1 MENKIKFLGQT
12 IEVDPYLNLYVDD
25 KKIDRVDVE
34 QLANEYKGANRIYKP
49 ISLLFWTDIKNG
61 KRSNWIK

>member
-1 MENKIKFLGQT
+1 MENKINILGKT
-12 IEVDPYLNLYVDD
+12 IEVDPYLNLHVDG

-34 QLANEYKGANRIYKP
+34 QLSNEYKGANRIYKP
-49 ISLLFWTDIKNG
+49 LALLFWTDIKNG